1 MSQKTFWHI
10 GMLLYRLCSLFNY
23 SRQALQRQSSST
35 PPPSTHSAH
44 LLQPS
49 QNVSSWI
56 PQREHVKPEHFLPL
70 LPVQRTKLQFSQ
82 LSEQLGQANVQLEHS
97 LKPQSWLHAGPL
109 YSPLSFGQFKQQ
121 LQRSQ
126 VLKSQPQ

>member
-1 MSQKTFWHI
+1 MACY
-10 GMLLYRLCSLFNY
+10 LYRLCSLFNY
-23 SRQALQRQSSST
+23 SRQALQRHFSST
-35 PPPSTHSAH
+35 PPSIHSAH

-49 QNVSSWI
+49 QNVSPWI

-97 LKPQSWLHAGPL
+97 SGHWLHAGPL

>member
-1 MSQKTFWHI
+1 MRDGRSFAEFQEGSLNTCPS
-10 GMLLYRLCSLFNY
+10 YRW
-23 SRQALQRQSSST
+23 QRDEHAFSNKRGQS
-35 PPPSTHSAH
+35 PSYTDRILWRSM
-44 LLQPS
+44 PG
-49 QNVSSWI
+49 VI
-56 PQREHVKPEHFLPL
+56 
-70 LPVQRTKLQFSQ
+70 QRTKLQFSQ